1 MEKQQETNQQTIS
14 VQKKEEVKA
23 GFGQGAFFAGKRK
36 NSSDEAAAKC
46 CSGGTCK

>member
-1 MEKQQETNQQTIS
+1 MDRETVS
-14 VQKKEEVKA
+14 EKKEQDINKSQMKA

-36 NSSDEAAAKC
+36 NNSAEGAAKC